1 MVVMRSQF
9 CWEWEDVFFFITNSR
24 SNRVELS
31 PELNENLKK
40 WNSFD
45 SAIFDYYNRT
55 LWTKIENYPHFQ
67 SDLITLKK
75 KIGKLA
81 MFRCNFTKI
90 IYR

>member
-24 SNRVELS
+24 SNRVQLS
-31 PELNENLKK
+31 PQLNENLKE
-40 WNSFD
+40 WNSLD

-81 MFRCNFTKI
+81 MFRCNVTKI